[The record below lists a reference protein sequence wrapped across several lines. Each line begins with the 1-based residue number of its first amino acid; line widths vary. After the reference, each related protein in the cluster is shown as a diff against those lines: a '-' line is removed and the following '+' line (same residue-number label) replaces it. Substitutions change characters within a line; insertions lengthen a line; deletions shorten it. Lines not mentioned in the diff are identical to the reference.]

1 MKSEVVDDVHA
12 PFDLFGKK
20 TPYRQI
26 FSNVSER
33 ILGDIDPR
41 LVCKFGEIWPTG
53 SRQNR
58 ALLTRRKKNKI

>member
-53 SRQNR
+53 NQ
-58 ALLTRRKKNKI
+58 